1 MDAGVTKTQ
10 WDRCPPGPQRQV
22 DDGWSGSAFGK
33 RDPRRLVAQHP
44 AVERPD
50 AIDVGGDAFDAMLG
64 DHRRHAELG
73 NQPEHDL
80 QDVLGRLR
88 VELRGRLVEDERIR
102 VHDERSRDGDALAFA
117 AREGVDT
124 TTPQRVDAD
133 LVDHFLDAL
142 AHQRPREPEVL
153 ETKRQLG
160 THIGFVFQHPD
171 AQFVLE
177 DVEAELAFG
186 LENLGL
192 NRSLMRKRVEEVIDQ
207 VGINP
212 LRRRRIDSLS
222 GGERQRVAIAAA
234 LAMHPDALVLDEP
247 TSQLDPQAAEDV
259 LQVVLRLV
267 AELGMTTVIAEHRVE
282 RIAPFVD
289 RIWTLDA
296 GVLRDQPPRI
306 ALAEG
311 GARPPV
317 VDLALRAGWT
327 PIPLGLRDAR
337 VFAQRLPADPTPRP
351 SPARGE
357 GDFRDGADPV
367 VCRVEGLDHRYDA
380 APAVQGL
387 SLTLRR
393 GQVVAL
399 MGRNGSGKTTLL
411 RLIAGLMRP
420 QRGSITHDGVAAYVP
435 QDADSLLFAPTVDEE
450 LRGQSAEVVA
460 PFAAWLHRYPR
471 DLSSGERQQL
481 AIALMGARA
490 DLLLLDEPTRGLDP
504 AVKRAL
510 SAYLRTRAS
519 GGAAILV
526 ATHDVEWAAR
536 TADRVLLMADGEIYA
551 DGPPAMVLSDS
562 LVFATQIS
570 KLVGRGWLL
579 PEEVPL

>member
-1 MDAGVTKTQ
+1 VPLITLDTVSYHYPDADRPALSNVTAAIE
-10 WDRCPPGPQRQV
+10 PGEVILLRGP
-22 DDGWSGSAFGK
+22 SGSGK
-33 RDPRRLVAQHP
+33 STLLRCLNGLVPHST
-44 AVERPD
+44 
-50 AIDVGGDAFDAMLG
+50 GGRF
-64 DHRRHAELG
+64 
-73 NQPEHDL
+73 
-80 QDVLGRLR
+80 
-88 VELRGRLVEDERIR
+88 RGRVVVRGLDT
-102 VHDERSRDGDALAFA
+102 
-117 AREGVDT
+117 REH
-124 TTPQRVDAD
+124 P
-133 LVDHFLDAL
+133 
-142 AHQRPREPEVL
+142 PREL
-153 ETKRQLG
+153 A

-186 LENLGL
+186 VENLGL
-192 NRSLMRKRVEEVIDQ
+192 SRPLMRKRVEEVIDQ

-212 LRRRRIDSLS
+212 LRRRRIETLS

-289 RIWTLDA
+289 RIWTLEA
-296 GVLRDQPPRI
+296 GVLLDQPPRI

-337 VFAQRLPADPTPRP
+337 VHAQRIGFAP
-351 SPARGE
+351 SPARG
-357 GDFRDGADPV
+357 GGQGGGVRGPII
-367 VCRVEGLDHRYDA
+367 CRIDALDYRYDA
-380 APAVQGL
+380 DAAVRGV

-393 GQVVAL
+393 GEIVAL
-399 MGRNGSGKTTLL
+399 MGRNGCGKTTLL
-411 RLIAGLMRP
+411 RLIAGLLRP
-420 QRGSITHDGVAAYVP
+420 QRGSATHEGIAAYVP
-435 QDADSLLFAPTVDEE
+435 QDADTLLFAASVDEE
-450 LRGQSAEVVA
+450 LHGQPAEVIA

-504 AVKRAL
+504 QVKHAL
-510 SAYLRTRAS
+510 STYLRTRAAA
-519 GGAAILV
+519 GAGIAV

-551 DGPPAMVLSDS
+551 DGPPAAVLSDS

-570 KLVGRGWLL
+570 KLIGGGWLL

>member
-1 MDAGVTKTQ
+1 MPLITLDGVSYRYPDA
-10 WDRCPPGPQRQV
+10 DRPALSEITTAVEPGEVILLR
-22 DDGWSGSAFGK
+22 GASGSGK
-33 RDPRRLVAQHP
+33 STLLRCLNGLVPHST
-44 AVERPD
+44 
-50 AIDVGGDAFDAMLG
+50 GGQF
-64 DHRRHAELG
+64 
-73 NQPEHDL
+73 
-80 QDVLGRLR
+80 
-88 VELRGRLVEDERIR
+88 RGRVVVCGLDT
-102 VHDERSRDGDALAFA
+102 
-117 AREGVDT
+117 REH
-124 TTPQRVDAD
+124 P
-133 LVDHFLDAL
+133 
-142 AHQRPREPEVL
+142 P
-153 ETKRQLG
+153 RQLG
-160 THIGFVFQHPD
+160 MHIGFVFQHPD

-192 NRSLMRKRVEEVIDQ
+192 SRPLMRKRVEEVIDQ

-212 LRRRRIDSLS
+212 LRRRRIDTLS

-296 GVLRDQPPRI
+296 GVLRDQPPRV

-337 VFAQRLPADPTPRP
+337 IHAQSLPVNPPPRP
-351 SPARGE
+351 SPTRGE
-357 GDFRDGADPV
+357 GDFRNGSGPII
-367 VCRVEGLDHRYDA
+367 CRVEGLVHRYDGV
-380 APAVQGL
+380 PAVQGL
-387 SLTLRR
+387 STTLHR
-393 GQVVAL
+393 GEVVAL

-411 RLIAGLMRP
+411 RLIAGLLRP
-420 QRGSITHDGVAAYVP
+420 QRGSILNDGIAAYVP
-435 QDADSLLFAPTVDEE
+435 QDADSLLFAPTVEEE

-460 PFAAWLHRYPR
+460 PFAAWLQRYPR

-504 AVKRAL
+504 LVKRAL
-510 SAYLRTRAS
+510 SAYLRTRA
-519 GGAAILV
+519 GAGAGILV

-536 TADRVLLMADGEIYA
+536 TVDRVLLMADGEIYA
-551 DGPPAMVLSDS
+551 DGPPAAVLSDS

>member
-1 MDAGVTKTQ
+1 MPLITLDGVSYRYPEA
-10 WDRCPPGPQRQV
+10 DRPALSDITTAVDPGEVILLR
-22 DDGWSGSAFGK
+22 GASGSGK
-33 RDPRRLVAQHP
+33 STLLRCLNGLVPHSTGGHFRGRVVVCGLDTRGHPPRRLA
-44 AVERPD
+44 
-50 AIDVGGDAFDAMLG
+50 
-64 DHRRHAELG
+64 
-73 NQPEHDL
+73 
-80 QDVLGRLR
+80 
-88 VELRGRLVEDERIR
+88 
-102 VHDERSRDGDALAFA
+102 
-117 AREGVDT
+117 
-124 TTPQRVDAD
+124 
-133 LVDHFLDAL
+133 
-142 AHQRPREPEVL
+142 
-153 ETKRQLG
+153 

-192 NRSLMRKRVEEVIDQ
+192 ARPLMRKRIEEVIDQ

-282 RIAPFVD
+282 RIAPVVD

-296 GVLRDQPPRI
+296 GMLRDQLPHV

-337 VFAQRLPADPTPRP
+337 VHAQRLPTAGSRPHIVP
-351 SPARGE
+351 SPFGGE
-357 GDFRDGADPV
+357 PGWGPV
-367 VCRVEGLDHRYDA
+367 ICQIEGLHHRYDA
-380 APAVQGL
+380 VPAVQGL

-420 QRGSITHDGVAAYVP
+420 QRGTIKHDGVAAYVP

-460 PFAAWLHRYPR
+460 PFTPWLHRYPR

-504 AVKRAL
+504 VVKKAL

-519 GGAAILV
+519 AGAAVLV

-536 TADRVLLMADGEIYA
+536 AADRVVLMADGEIYA
-551 DGPPAMVLSDS
+551 DGTPSAVLSDS

-570 KLVGRGWLL
+570 KLVGGGWLL

>member
-1 MDAGVTKTQ
+1 MPVIALDAVSYRYPEA
-10 WDRCPPGPQRQV
+10 DRPALSDITAAVDPGEVILLRGP
-22 DDGWSGSAFGK
+22 SGSGK
-33 RDPRRLVAQHP
+33 STLLRCLNGLVPHSTGGQFRGR
-44 AVERPD
+44 VV
-50 AIDVGGDAFDAMLG
+50 VGGLDTR
-64 DHRRHAELG
+64 DH
-73 NQPEHDL
+73 P
-80 QDVLGRLR
+80 
-88 VELRGRLVEDERIR
+88 
-102 VHDERSRDGDALAFA
+102 
-117 AREGVDT
+117 
-124 TTPQRVDAD
+124 
-133 LVDHFLDAL
+133 
-142 AHQRPREPEVL
+142 PREL
-153 ETKRQLG
+153 A
-160 THIGFVFQHPD
+160 THVGFVFQHPD

-192 NRSLMRKRVEEVIDQ
+192 SRPLMRKRVEEVIDQ
-207 VGINP
+207 VGINA
-212 LRRRRIDSLS
+212 LRRRRIDTLS

-234 LAMHPDALVLDEP
+234 VAMHPDALVLDEP

-337 VFAQRLPADPTPRP
+337 VHAQRIGFSP
-351 SPARGE
+351 SPARGT
-357 GDFRDGADPV
+357 GLGFSPSPARGGGQGGGVSGPIVSRVDGV
-367 VCRVEGLDHRYDA
+367 HHRYDS
-380 APAVQGL
+380 APAVQGV

-393 GQVVAL
+393 GEVVAL

-411 RLIAGLMRP
+411 KLIGGAMRP
-420 QRGSITHDGVAAYVP
+420 QRGTVSNEGVATYVP
-435 QDADSLLFAPTVDEE
+435 QDADSLLFAASVDEE

-504 AVKRAL
+504 QVKRAL
-510 SAYLRTRAS
+510 SAYLQTRA
-519 GGAAILV
+519 GAGAGILV

-536 TADRVLLMADGEIYA
+536 TAGRILLMADGEIYA
-551 DGPPAMVLSDS
+551 DGPPASVLSDS

-570 KLVGRGWLL
+570 KLVGGGWLL

>member
-1 MDAGVTKTQ
+1 MPLITLDAVSYRYPEA
-10 WDRCPPGPQRQV
+10 DRPALRDITTAVEPGEVILLR
-22 DDGWSGSAFGK
+22 GASGSGK
-33 RDPRRLVAQHP
+33 STLLRCLNGLVPHST
-44 AVERPD
+44 
-50 AIDVGGDAFDAMLG
+50 GGQF
-64 DHRRHAELG
+64 
-73 NQPEHDL
+73 
-80 QDVLGRLR
+80 
-88 VELRGRLVEDERIR
+88 RGRVVVCGLDT
-102 VHDERSRDGDALAFA
+102 
-117 AREGVDT
+117 REH
-124 TTPQRVDAD
+124 P
-133 LVDHFLDAL
+133 
-142 AHQRPREPEVL
+142 P
-153 ETKRQLG
+153 RQLG
-160 THIGFVFQHPD
+160 IHIGFVFQHPE

-192 NRSLMRKRVEEVIDQ
+192 SRPLMRKRVEEVIDQ

-212 LRRRRIDSLS
+212 LRRRRIDTLS

-289 RIWTLDA
+289 RIWTLDS
-296 GVLRDQPPRI
+296 GVLRDQAPRV

-337 VFAQRLPADPTPRP
+337 IHAQHLPAVHP
-351 SPARGE
+351 SPRTIPSATGE
-357 GDFRDGADPV
+357 GSII
-367 VCRVEGLDHRYDA
+367 CRVDGLDHRYDTV
-380 APAVQGL
+380 PAVQGV
-387 SLTLRR
+387 SLTLCR
-393 GQVVAL
+393 GQVVAV

-411 RLIAGLMRP
+411 RLIAGVMRP
-420 QRGSITHDGVAAYVP
+420 QRGTVTHEGIAAYVP

-504 AVKRAL
+504 QVKRAL
-510 SAYLRTRAS
+510 SSYLRTRA
-519 GGAAILV
+519 GAGAAILV

-551 DGPPAMVLSDS
+551 DGPPGSVLSDS

-570 KLVGRGWLL
+570 KLVGGGWLL

>member
-1 MDAGVTKTQ
+1 MPIITFDAVTYRYPEA
-10 WDRCPPGPQRQV
+10 DRPALTGISTAVEPGEVILVR
-22 DDGWSGSAFGK
+22 GASGSGK
-33 RDPRRLVAQHP
+33 STLLRCLNGLVPHSTGGHFRGQVVVCDLDTRAHP
-44 AVERPD
+44 P
-50 AIDVGGDAFDAMLG
+50 
-64 DHRRHAELG
+64 
-73 NQPEHDL
+73 
-80 QDVLGRLR
+80 
-88 VELRGRLVEDERIR
+88 
-102 VHDERSRDGDALAFA
+102 
-117 AREGVDT
+117 
-124 TTPQRVDAD
+124 
-133 LVDHFLDAL
+133 
-142 AHQRPREPEVL
+142 
-153 ETKRQLG
+153 RQLG

-192 NRSLMRKRVEEVIDQ
+192 ARPLMRKRVEEVIDQ

-212 LRRRRIDSLS
+212 LRRRRIDTLS

-296 GVLRDQPPRI
+296 GALRDQLPRA

-317 VDLALRAGWT
+317 VDLALRAGWA

-337 VFAQRLPADPTPRP
+337 IHAQRLPAAGSP
-351 SPARGE
+351 SSARE
-357 GDFRDGADPV
+357 GGTGWGPV
-367 VCRVEGLDHRYDA
+367 VCRVDGLEHRYDGV
-380 APAVQGL
+380 PVVQGL

-393 GQVVAL
+393 GQVTAL

-411 RLIAGLMRP
+411 KLIAGLLRP
-420 QRGSITHDGVAAYVP
+420 QRGSVTHDGTAAYVP
-435 QDADSLLFAPTVDEE
+435 QDADSLLFAATVDEE
-450 LRGQSAEVVA
+450 LRGQSAEVIA
-460 PFAAWLHRYPR
+460 PFRTWLHRYPR

-490 DLLLLDEPTRGLDP
+490 ELLLLDEPTRGLDP
-504 AVKRAL
+504 LVKRAL
-510 SAYLRTRAS
+510 STYLRTRVAAGAS
-519 GGAAILV
+519 ILV
-526 ATHDVEWAAR
+526 ATHDVEWVAR

-551 DGPPAMVLSDS
+551 DGSPVAVLSDS

-570 KLVGRGWLL
+570 KLVGNGWLL
-579 PEEVPL
+579 PEEVPV

>member
-1 MDAGVTKTQ
+1 MPVITLDAVSYHYPEA
-10 WDRCPPGPQRQV
+10 DRPALSDITAAVDPGEVILLRGP
-22 DDGWSGSAFGK
+22 SGSGK
-33 RDPRRLVAQHP
+33 STLLRCLNGLVPHST
-44 AVERPD
+44 
-50 AIDVGGDAFDAMLG
+50 GGQF
-64 DHRRHAELG
+64 
-73 NQPEHDL
+73 
-80 QDVLGRLR
+80 
-88 VELRGRLVEDERIR
+88 RGRVVVCGLDT
-102 VHDERSRDGDALAFA
+102 RDH
-117 AREGVDT
+117 
-124 TTPQRVDAD
+124 P
-133 LVDHFLDAL
+133 
-142 AHQRPREPEVL
+142 P
-153 ETKRQLG
+153 RQLA

-192 NRSLMRKRVEEVIDQ
+192 SRPLMRKRVEEVIDQ

-212 LRRRRIDSLS
+212 LRRRRIETLS

-289 RIWTLDA
+289 RIWTLDT
-296 GVLRDQPPRI
+296 GVLRDQPPRV

-337 VFAQRLPADPTPRP
+337 IHAERLPAVRANPV
-351 SPARGE
+351 PA
-357 GDFRDGADPV
+357 DGNGRII
-367 VCRVEGLDHRYDA
+367 CRVEGLHHRYETS
-380 APAVQGL
+380 PAVQGV

-411 RLIAGLMRP
+411 KLIAGAVRP
-420 QRGSITHDGVAAYVP
+420 QRGTVTNEGLAAYVP
-435 QDADSLLFAPTVDEE
+435 QDADSLLFAASVDEE

-490 DLLLLDEPTRGLDP
+490 ELLLLDEPTRGLDP
-504 AVKRAL
+504 QVKRAL
-510 SAYLRTRAS
+510 STYLRSRA
-519 GGAAILV
+519 GDGVAILV

-536 TADRVLLMADGEIYA
+536 TADRILLMADGEIYA
-551 DGPPAMVLSDS
+551 DGPPASVLSDS

-570 KLVGRGWLL
+570 KLVGGGWLL

>member
-1 MDAGVTKTQ
+1 MPVITLEGVSYRYPEADQPALTEITTAVE
-10 WDRCPPGPQRQV
+10 PGNVILVR
-22 DDGWSGSAFGK
+22 GSSGSGK
-33 RDPRRLVAQHP
+33 STLLRCLNGLVPHSTGGHFSGRVVVCGLDTRAHP
-44 AVERPD
+44 P
-50 AIDVGGDAFDAMLG
+50 
-64 DHRRHAELG
+64 
-73 NQPEHDL
+73 
-80 QDVLGRLR
+80 
-88 VELRGRLVEDERIR
+88 
-102 VHDERSRDGDALAFA
+102 
-117 AREGVDT
+117 
-124 TTPQRVDAD
+124 
-133 LVDHFLDAL
+133 
-142 AHQRPREPEVL
+142 
-153 ETKRQLG
+153 RQLG
-160 THIGFVFQHPD
+160 RHVGFVFQHPD

-192 NRSLMRKRVEEVIDQ
+192 PRPLMRKRVEEVIDQ

-212 LRRRRIDSLS
+212 LRRRRIDTLS

-296 GVLRDQPPRI
+296 GLLRDQPPRT

-337 VFAQRLPADPTPRP
+337 VHAQRLPTTKANPI
-351 SPARGE
+351 SVNGH
-357 GDFRDGADPV
+357 GPV
-367 VCRVEGLDHRYDA
+367 ICRVDGLEHGFQGV
-380 APAVQGL
+380 PAVQRV
-387 SLTLRR
+387 SLTLHR
-393 GQVVAL
+393 GQLIAL

-411 RLIAGLMRP
+411 KLIAGLLRA
-420 QRGSITHDGVAAYVP
+420 QRGTVTHEGQAAYVP

-450 LRGQSAEVVA
+450 LRGQSAETVA
-460 PFAAWLHRYPR
+460 PFRAWLHRYPR

-490 DLLLLDEPTRGLDP
+490 DLLLIDEPTRGLDP
-504 AVKRAL
+504 SIKRAL
-510 SAYLRTRAS
+510 SAYLRTRADA
-519 GGAAILV
+519 GATILV
-526 ATHDVEWAAR
+526 ATHDVEWAAP

-551 DGPPAMVLSDS
+551 DGPPNVVLSDS

-570 KLVGRGWLL
+570 KLVGGGWLL
-579 PEEVPL
+579 AEDVPL

>member
-1 MDAGVTKTQ
+1 MPVIALDAVSYRYPEA
-10 WDRCPPGPQRQV
+10 DRPALSDITVAVDPGDVILLR
-22 DDGWSGSAFGK
+22 GASGSGK
-33 RDPRRLVAQHP
+33 STLLRSLNGLVPHST
-44 AVERPD
+44 
-50 AIDVGGDAFDAMLG
+50 GGQF
-64 DHRRHAELG
+64 
-73 NQPEHDL
+73 
-80 QDVLGRLR
+80 
-88 VELRGRLVEDERIR
+88 RGRVVVCGLDT
-102 VHDERSRDGDALAFA
+102 
-117 AREGVDT
+117 REH
-124 TTPQRVDAD
+124 P
-133 LVDHFLDAL
+133 
-142 AHQRPREPEVL
+142 P
-153 ETKRQLG
+153 RQLA

-192 NRSLMRKRVEEVIDQ
+192 SRPLMRKRVEEVIDQ

-212 LRRRRIDSLS
+212 LRRRRIDTLS

-234 LAMHPDALVLDEP
+234 LAMHPDALALDEP

-296 GVLRDQPPRI
+296 GVLRDQPPRV

-337 VFAQRLPADPTPRP
+337 VHAQRLPSVPANPAPADGNGPII
-351 SPARGE
+351 
-357 GDFRDGADPV
+357 
-367 VCRVEGLDHRYDA
+367 CRLDGLDHRFDTVT
-380 APAVQGL
+380 AVRGV

-411 RLIAGLMRP
+411 KLIAGAVRP
-420 QRGSITHDGVAAYVP
+420 QRGTVTNEGIPAYVP
-435 QDADSLLFAPTVDEE
+435 QDADTLLFAASVDEE
-450 LRGQSAEVVA
+450 LRGQSAEVIA

-504 AVKRAL
+504 QVKRAL
-510 SAYLRTRAS
+510 STYLRTRARA
-519 GGAAILV
+519 GAGILV

-536 TADRVLLMADGEIYA
+536 TADRILLMADGEIYA
-551 DGPPAMVLSDS
+551 DGPPATVLSDS

-570 KLVGRGWLL
+570 KLVGGGRLL